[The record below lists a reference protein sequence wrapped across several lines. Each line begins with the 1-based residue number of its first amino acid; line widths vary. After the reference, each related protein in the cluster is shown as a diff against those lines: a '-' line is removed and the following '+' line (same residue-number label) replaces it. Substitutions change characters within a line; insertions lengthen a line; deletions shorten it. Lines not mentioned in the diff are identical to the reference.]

1 MSVYYFDANVQVKY
15 YLPEPG
21 SAWVRQIVDEVDAKG
36 KIVNALFTVEISM
49 VEVAAAIAI
58 IHRVGRIG
66 RKLRDATFD
75 KYMKGVTSRYQLIP
89 VTSSLLHRAA
99 HLTQKHPLKGYDAI
113 QLAAGLEL
121 SASLGRRKMAMVFV
135 SGDQQL
141 FNAAQAEGLTADNL
155 FSHVRTDLDP

>member
-1 MSVYYFDANVQVKY
+1 M
-15 YLPEPG
+15 
-21 SAWVRQIVDEVDAKG
+21 DEVDAEG

-58 IHRVGRIG
+58 IHRMGRIG

-75 KYMKGVTSRYQLIP
+75 KYMKGMTNRYYLLP
-89 VTSSLLHRAA
+89 VTPSLLHQAA

-121 SASLGRRKMAMVFV
+121 SASLGKRKVAMVFV
-135 SGDQQL
+135 SGDEQL
-141 FNAAQAEGLTADNL
+141 LSAAQAEGLTADNP
-155 FSHVRTDLDP
+155 FNHV

>member
-21 SAWVRQIVDEVDAKG
+21 SVWVRQIVDEVDAEG

-58 IHRVGRIG
+58 IHRIGRIG

-75 KYMKGVTSRYQLIP
+75 KYMKGVTSRYHLIP
-89 VTSSLLHRAA
+89 VTSNLLHQAA
-99 HLTQKHPLKGYDAI
+99 HLTQRHPLKGYDAI

-121 SASLGRRKMAMVFV
+121 SASLGKRKMMMVFV

-141 FNAAQAEGLTADNL
+141 FNAAQAEGLTADNP
-155 FSHVRTDLDP
+155 FNHV